1 MRLPRLLFLILTGP
15 LLFIVLTSAP
25 ALSDDVSPSQDAD
38 GQSLLQAGVGAFE
51 RGDLEQ
57 ARLLLE
63 QARASGLESF
73 ALHYNLGVLY
83 YRAGRYALSR
93 QAFRELLGTRHDDLA
108 RYNLGLVAQAAGRD
122 PEALEWFRQVAASSE
137 QQKLQRLAERQ
148 LQGRAERS
156 APAEWLGFASLSGG
170 YESNLAL
177 RPESVASGLSDGF
190 SDVLVAGQ
198 GPVLDLG
205 GNAGSAKN
213 LQLSASL
220 YRRHYHGESEFST
233 DAARLGLSWV
243 SRGTTEKHEI
253 GLRQSY
259 FRSGGEPRE
268 MHTSLLMEY
277 RRAACVPG
285 RFDGRC
291 QLSLIASRVRPFDR
305 FEAYQGMRYLA
316 QASYRHSWSRWQ
328 ASGRLGMEFNN
339 RKDIAEGGQFISL
352 SPRRQQI
359 GLGLT
364 YKGWA
369 AWSVGGELGYRYSD
383 YPDAYQLETGPDWES
398 GRRTEHRYTI
408 ELTAEYLLSRAWTV
422 TGSSGYHSN
431 DSSLKQYDYDNQI
444 YQLGIDYLF

>member
-205 GNAGSAKN
+205 GNAGSAKKPP
-213 LQLSASL
+213 A
-220 YRRHYHGESEFST
+220 
-233 DAARLGLSWV
+233 V
-243 SRGTTEKHEI
+243 
-253 GLRQSY
+253 
-259 FRSGGEPRE
+259 
-268 MHTSLLMEY
+268 
-277 RRAACVPG
+277 
-285 RFDGRC
+285 
-291 QLSLIASRVRPFDR
+291 
-305 FEAYQGMRYLA
+305 
-316 QASYRHSWSRWQ
+316 
-328 ASGRLGMEFNN
+328 
-339 RKDIAEGGQFISL
+339 GQPL
-352 SPRRQQI
+352 P
-359 GLGLT
+359 
-364 YKGWA
+364 
-369 AWSVGGELGYRYSD
+369 
-383 YPDAYQLETGPDWES
+383 
-398 GRRTEHRYTI
+398 
-408 ELTAEYLLSRAWTV
+408 
-422 TGSSGYHSN
+422 
-431 DSSLKQYDYDNQI
+431 SSLPWRK
-444 YQLGIDYLF
+444 